1 MSTHTTQSR
10 WPAPTVEKLDHHSGG
25 QESTITYRAAD
36 GQTVR
41 IRTYDDG
48 EGRIVV
54 TIYGTEGADIE
65 VVEDDESSAAI
76 TVDPFRSP
84 LPHPLTG
91 PTDAARINTAAATH
105 GWDIIAPVTG
115 RWHRYTKGHSTLS
128 ALYARSGRL
137 IYGAHASLLRGR
149 DKAFVGQDR
158 ADQFIAELATA
169 DTEVVP

>member
-1 MSTHTTQSR
+1 MSTETAQSR

-25 QESTITYRAAD
+25 QESVITYAATD
-36 GQTVR
+36 GEAIR

-65 VVEDDESSAAI
+65 VVEDDESCAAI

-84 LPHPLTG
+84 LPHTLTG
-91 PTDAARINTAAATH
+91 PTDAARISAAAGGH

-115 RWHRYTKGHSTLS
+115 RWYRYTKGHSTIS
-128 ALYARSGRL
+128 ALYSRGGRL
-137 IYGAHASLLRGR
+137 IYGSHASSTH
-149 DKAFVGQDR
+149 DHHTAFIGADR
-158 ADQFIAELATA
+158 ADQLIAELADA
-169 DTEVVP
+169 AAEAP